1 MAVSMAEPIPSAK
14 NTPHSTSHVET
25 EQRWA
30 NAGENLA
37 VLNFSE
43 KVCFLLALRLHH
55 IASKALKTWKD
66 APLKALTCPDM

>member
-1 MAVSMAEPIPSAK
+1 MAVSMAEHVPSAT

-43 KVCFLLALRLHH
+43 KVCFLSALCWHH
-55 IASKALKTWKD
+55 IASKALRTWRD
-66 APLKALTCPDM
+66 APLKALTCPDL